1 MPNGIK
7 EEQMKQ
13 NRNLVIDYY
22 ELAEELNISK
32 NAARKVINDTIRQL
46 KANGAY
52 IIPCRPPKAS
62 RQAVYE
68 LLGLEEKQ

>member
-1 MPNGIK
+1 MANYEKMK
-7 EEQMKQ
+7 EKEKS
-13 NRNLVIDYY
+13 LVIDYY

-68 LLGLEEKQ
+68 LLGLEEKK